1 MEKYSFFFFLS
12 RAKFAL
18 CRENTTGASLLHT
31 AVAAERWDIF
41 DFPKTVSEWWNI
53 CKFSDH
59 SKCQEGDGSA
69 PGPHLSSL
77 VGSPG
82 LKWQV
87 CLQFRAAHLICKTWS
102 WDQRW
107 FLCRSA
113 LHLAASLRLTDL
125 YSALVERGDNPHILV
140 KKIHFKIISQELTQT
155 YLTATGK
162 PRCCYGKKRWS
173 VKAQLL
179 RELQRPLSTPPLT
192 GATTAGRGSVVGRR
206 RFNTQS
212 FNLVLKRCLP
222 LLDVMVGK

>member
-1 MEKYSFFFFLS
+1 MSTLVFNQIRSFNKVEKYSFFLSFFLS

-31 AVAAERWDIF
+31 AVAAERW

-87 CLQFRAAHLICKTWS
+87 CLQFRAVHLICKTWS
-102 WDQRW
+102 VLRPEMVSLQVCSPSGCFSPTDRRLLSPGGTRW
-107 FLCRSA
+107 QS
-113 LHLAASLRLTDL
+113 S
-125 YSALVERGDNPHILV
+125 YSKNPL
-140 KKIHFKIISQELTQT
+140 
-155 YLTATGK
+155 
-162 PRCCYGKKRWS
+162 
-173 VKAQLL
+173 
-179 RELQRPLSTPPLT
+179 
-192 GATTAGRGSVVGRR
+192 
-206 RFNTQS
+206 
-212 FNLVLKRCLP
+212 
-222 LLDVMVGK
+222 

>member
-1 MEKYSFFFFLS
+1 MEKYSFFLSFFLS

-69 PGPHLSSL
+69 PGAHLSSL

-87 CLQFRAAHLICKTWS
+87 CLQFRAVHLICKTWS
-102 WDQRW
+102 VLRPEMV
-107 FLCRSA
+107 
-113 LHLAASLRLTDL
+113 SLQVCSPSGCFSQTD
-125 YSALVERGDNPHILV
+125 
-140 KKIHFKIISQELTQT
+140 
-155 YLTATGK
+155 
-162 PRCCYGKKRWS
+162 
-173 VKAQLL
+173 
-179 RELQRPLSTPPLT
+179 RPLLSPGGTRCQSSYSCKKNPL
-192 GATTAGRGSVVGRR
+192 
-206 RFNTQS
+206 
-212 FNLVLKRCLP
+212 
-222 LLDVMVGK
+222 